1 MHQDV
6 IELRDFYQSPL
17 GHVVRRTLQHLIR
30 ERWTCVKG
38 DTLVGLGFATPYLS
52 GLRGSAVRIAALMPA
67 GQGALVWPREG
78 GVLTAL
84 AEEDKLPLPDASV
97 DKMLAVHCLENAER
111 VRPLLREI
119 WRVLAPQ
126 GSLILVVPNRRGIW
140 ARIDTTPF
148 GQGQPYSRRQLE
160 RLLLDALLTPVDWRS
175 ALYVPPFNRELVVR
189 SAGAFEK
196 IGRRFTPGFA
206 GVVMVEAKKDVV
218 ATIGKVARAPVIGEV
233 AAVVKRR

>member
-17 GHVVRRTLQHLIR
+17 GHVVRRTLQRHIR
-30 ERWTCVKG
+30 ARWASVTG
-38 DTLVGLGFATPYLS
+38 DTLVGLGFATPYLA
-52 GLRGSAVRIAALMPA
+52 GLRNGAGCVGALMPA
-67 GQGALVWPREG
+67 GQGALVWPRQG

-111 VRPLLREI
+111 VRPLLREM

-126 GSLILVVPNRRGIW
+126 GSLIVVVPNRRGLW

-160 RLLLDALLTPVDWRS
+160 KLLLDALLTPVDWRG
-175 ALYVPPFNRELVVR
+175 ALYVPPFNTKIVVR
-189 SAGAFEK
+189 SAGGFEK
-196 IGRRFTPGFA
+196 IGRHVTPGFA
-206 GVVMVEAKKDVV
+206 GVVIVEAKKDVE
-218 ATIGKVARAPVIGEV
+218 ARIGKVVRAPIMGVV
-233 AAVVKRR
+233 AAAKGR